1 MLRGRNLK
9 LTEDPHRR
17 LNALTNEWIL
27 VSPHRATRP
36 WQGEVAQIPTA
47 SEPAYDPSCYLC
59 PGNLRAGGIR
69 NPAYS
74 STFVFDNDFAALK
87 PETARARLD
96 VDNMG
101 LLVAEAEPGIC
112 RVICFSPRHD
122 LTLATMGLKEIEL
135 VIRTWVEQFR
145 ELGELENINHVQ
157 IFENRGAMMGASNP
171 HPHCQ
176 IWSTLSIPEAPS
188 KELIAQRAYLTSH
201 GRCLLCDYV
210 GLERMQRVRVV
221 YENDDFLALVPFWA
235 VWPFEILICSRRH
248 FGSMNEFA
256 SDEIRSLSDILH
268 RVTSTYDRVFGV
280 PFPYSMGFHQSPTD
294 GPDHPGIA
302 HPECHFHAHFY
313 PPLLRSATIR
323 KFMVG
328 FEMLGTPQRDITAE
342 SAAER
347 LRELTKP

>member
-1 MLRGRNLK
+1 MK

-47 SEPAYDPSCYLC
+47 SEPAYDPNCYLC
-59 PGNLRAGGIR
+59 PGNARAGGVR
-69 NPAYS
+69 NPAYD
-74 STFVFDNDFAALK
+74 STFVFDNDFAALQ
-87 PETARARLD
+87 PHTSRDRID
-96 VDNMG
+96 VDYKG
-101 LLVAEAEPGIC
+101 LVVAEGESGIC

-122 LTLATMGLKEIEL
+122 LTLATMGIDAIEP
-135 VIRTWVEQFR
+135 VVRTWIEQFR
-145 ELGELENINHVQ
+145 ELGEMPEIRHVQ

-176 IWSTLSIPEAPS
+176 IWATSSIPEAAS
-188 KELIAQRAYLTSH
+188 KELTSQKAHTSAYD
-201 GRCLLCDYV
+201 RCLLCDYIE
-210 GLERMQRVRVV
+210 LERRLRVRVV
-221 YENDDFLALVPFWA
+221 SENARFVALVPFWA

-256 SDEIRSLSDILH
+256 SDEIPSLSDILH

-294 GPDHPGIA
+294 GLDHAGID

-342 SAAER
+342 IAAER